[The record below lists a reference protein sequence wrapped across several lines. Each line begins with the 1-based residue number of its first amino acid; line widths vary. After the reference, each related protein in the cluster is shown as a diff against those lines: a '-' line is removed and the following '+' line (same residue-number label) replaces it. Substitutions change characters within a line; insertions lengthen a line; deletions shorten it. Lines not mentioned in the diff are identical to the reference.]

1 MRNQFRQAIVASAFA
16 AVLLGGAAHAATT
29 TFTDRSAFQGG
40 LTTTIVD
47 DYANPG
53 YHSNL
58 SNSAMTAVLSQS
70 TYASSDNKT
79 RFWDGKLVAFDGFCS
94 PYSPSVPCT
103 AVDANYH
110 IGFESTSLSTG
121 TGVFA
126 VGFDYLEYGALAK
139 ITFGDGS
146 TQSLNLLSPIPPTF
160 PDTTIYSRFFGIQ
173 SDLGIKSI
181 DVYGVPQDYYDIHTD
196 QKLGSYA
203 AGTLYI
209 DNLTLGTNGS
219 GGAVPEPATWAV
231 MIIGFFG
238 VGALAR
244 RKARILAA

>member
-1 MRNQFRQAIVASAFA
+1 MRKSVRQAIVASAFA

-53 YHSNL
+53 YHSNM
-58 SNSAMTAVLSQS
+58 SNSAVTAVLGQS
-70 TYASSDNKT
+70 TYASSNDNT

-94 PYSPSVPCT
+94 YYSSVPCT
-103 AVDANYH
+103 PVDATYH
-110 IGFESTSLSTG
+110 IGFEDTSLSTG

-160 PDTTIYSRFFGIQ
+160 PDTSIYSRFFGIQ

-181 DVYGVPQDYYDIHTD
+181 DVYGVPQDYYDPHTD
-196 QKLGSYA
+196 QKLGVYA
-203 AGTLYI
+203 SGTLYI
-209 DNLTLGTNGS
+209 DNLTLGSNGS
-219 GGAVPEPATWAV
+219 VAAVPEPATWAM
-231 MIIGFFG
+231 MIVGFFG
-238 VGALAR
+238 VGGLAR
-244 RKARILAA
+244 RKARVLAA